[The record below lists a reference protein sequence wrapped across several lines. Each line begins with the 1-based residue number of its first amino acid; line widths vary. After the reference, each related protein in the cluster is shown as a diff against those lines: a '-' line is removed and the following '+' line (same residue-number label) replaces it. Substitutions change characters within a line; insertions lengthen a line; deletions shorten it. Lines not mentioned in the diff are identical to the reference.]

1 MLFRFQ
7 AISNARSLFSSQKLN
22 TMQTKSRFMKLKP
35 SAEGGGKPIIL
46 TTNKVF
52 THKAELL
59 KIEAESYRLKEAKER
74 EERRKAKKGK
84 KKTTRRKP

>member
-1 MLFRFQ
+1 MVDRL
-7 AISNARSLFSSQKLN
+7 I
-22 TMQTKSRFMKLKP
+22 
-35 SAEGGGKPIIL
+35 
-46 TTNKVF
+46 
-52 THKAELL
+52 HKAELL